1 MNHLVSAKYNGV
13 KVFSATMGRTRDA
26 LSDRLTQWKAR
37 HPDYEIVDT
46 VVTQSSDD
54 AYHCLTI
61 TVFYNSPK

>member
-1 MNHLVSAKYNGV
+1 MTHEVKAKYNGV

-26 LSDRLTQWKAR
+26 LSERLTQWKGR

-61 TVFYNSPK
+61 TVFYNSP